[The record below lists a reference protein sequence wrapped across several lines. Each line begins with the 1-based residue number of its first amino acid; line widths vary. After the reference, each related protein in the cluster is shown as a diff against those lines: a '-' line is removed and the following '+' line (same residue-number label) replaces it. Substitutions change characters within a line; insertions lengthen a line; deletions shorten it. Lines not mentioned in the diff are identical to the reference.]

1 MACSDLHGDEVWKQ
15 PIEMQPTSTA
25 HTLGHLPALQA
36 IDVLL
41 LLLTA
46 LLGGLLVA
54 DLPADLLQDP
64 LLLLPDGDTGNRDVF
79 KAHSHN
85 LSHLHLY
92 LGSFSRCFNPRG
104 LHSVNLSEERETIY
118 RCRYSK
124 DATDIAKNRCCTML
138 RTIFK

>member
-1 MACSDLHGDEVWKQ
+1 M
-15 PIEMQPTSTA
+15 PPTSAA

-64 LLLLPDGDTGNRDVF
+64 LLLLPDRDTGNRDVI

-92 LGSFSRCFNPRG
+92 LGR
-104 LHSVNLSEERETIY
+104 LA
-118 RCRYSK
+118 
-124 DATDIAKNRCCTML
+124 DALIQGAYIQLISQKKEKPYIAVGTVRMQQT
-138 RTIFK
+138 